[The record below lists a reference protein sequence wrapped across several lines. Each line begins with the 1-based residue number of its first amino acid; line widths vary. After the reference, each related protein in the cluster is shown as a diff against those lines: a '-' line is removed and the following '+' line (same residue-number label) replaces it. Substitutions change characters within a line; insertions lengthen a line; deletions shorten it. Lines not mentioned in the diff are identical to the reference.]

1 MFVFRKKLWL
11 DNFVLRLTDLYLSYS
26 VTNLGKNDF
35 KNSIL
40 DGNPKF
46 GTILLT
52 LDNFRSNVLESNE
65 MWLVVFIYPTQSGKS
80 IKSIAN
86 VYRQTTDKLT
96 FISVNSTVR

>member
-26 VTNLGKNDF
+26 VTTLGKNDF

-52 LDNFRSNVLESNE
+52 EDRLSFCVNLDVINLEVEIQCLFLGRS
-65 MWLVVFIYPTQSGKS
+65 YGS
-80 IKSIAN
+80 II
-86 VYRQTTDKLT
+86 L
-96 FISVNSTVR
+96 F